1 MEIQVTNVHTVDNIQ
16 QAREQLERYKTRGY
30 DKDHLYVLTH
40 DKERNKRIAA
50 STDADEIGVAEE
62 GLDTAFANIFRS
74 RGAELRAKLRSM
86 GISKEEAERL
96 EEEMDNDRIVVIAW
110 GGNQY
115 DDNDYD
121 PNIVYFPPLLI

>member
-16 QAREQLERYKTRGY
+16 QAREQLDRYKTLGY
-30 DKDHLYVLTH
+30 DKDHLFVLTH
-40 DKERNKRIAA
+40 DKDRNKRLAEA
-50 STDADEIGVAEE
+50 TDAEEIGISEE

-74 RGAELRAKLRSM
+74 RGSELRAKLRSM
-86 GISKEEAERL
+86 GVSKEEAERL
-96 EEEMDNDRIVVIAW
+96 EEEMDRDRIVVIAW

-115 DDNDYD
+115 DDHDYD